1 MRDCTS
7 ADRASLSISML
18 CWAVVVGSMLSSVS
32 AETPREITLS
42 NGVRMPMVAFGTWHY
57 NDSYVPVSNQLMI
70 AMALPVSL
78 HI

>member
-1 MRDCTS
+1 
-7 ADRASLSISML
+7 
-18 CWAVVVGSMLSSVS
+18 MLSSVS
-32 AETPREITLS
+32 AETPRQITLS